1 MFLYAT
7 WVALSVSFQLLI
19 CKDVQIQNRFINILS
34 AVYFPSILF
43 CPHLLQVFF
52 FCLAV
57 WFFSPVDLITLCLWT
72 VIINLSFYMIVAVP
86 KPVMSSD

>member
-1 MFLYAT
+1 MQTFLYLYST

-43 CPHLLQVFF
+43 CPHLLQVGFF
-52 FCLAV
+52 LFSGLV
-57 WFFSPVDLITLCLWT
+57 FFPSRLNYP
-72 VIINLSFYMIVAVP
+72 LSLDGNNQ
-86 KPVMSSD
+86 S